1 MKRVLALLMMTIFV
15 TSIMP
20 LHVSADATQDI
31 PANAA
36 NTGVHD
42 SLVAALTHANLVT
55 TLQGTGPFTVFAP
68 TDQAFIDAGIDL
80 ADFDTP
86 EENDT
91 LTDILLYHVVSG
103 SVASSAVTDGMIATM
118 VNGDK
123 AKFGV
128 NGATVTIGDATVTS
142 ADVQASNG
150 IIHVIDKVLMP
161 PVDIPSVAQTTGIHN
176 SLVAAVIQAD
186 LLTTLEGTGPFTVF
200 APTDQAFI
208 DAGIDLATLD
218 TPEGKQTLADILLY
232 HVVSSEV
239 PSSAVTECMSADAAN
254 GQPLAFTVDGGVM
267 VNDANVTMA
276 DVIASNGLIHVIDKV
291 LTPTDTPNDIPRT
304 AQCTGVHNS
313 LVAGVIQAEL
323 LETLQGTG
331 PFTVFAPTDQAF
343 TDAGIDLAALD
354 TPEGKQTLADI
365 LLYHVVS
372 AEVPSSAVTECMSA
386 TAANGQPLAFT
397 VDGGVMVNG
406 ANVTL
411 ADVNTSNGVIHVIDK
426 VLSPTDAYNSIPRTA
441 QCTGVHD
448 SLVAAVIQAELLATL
463 EGTGPFTLF
472 APTDDAFTEAG
483 IDLASLDTPEG
494 KQTLSDILLYHVIAG
509 DVPSTAVTDC
519 MSADAVNGQPLAF
532 TVDGGVM
539 VNGANVTLAD
549 VATSN
554 GVIHV
559 IDKVLTPTDTPNDIP
574 RTAQCTGEHNS
585 LVAGVIQAELLPTLQ
600 GTGPFTVFAP
610 TDQAFADAGIDL
622 AALDTPEGKQTLSDI
637 LLYHVVTSE
646 VPSSAVT
653 DCMSANAANGQPL
666 SFTVGN
672 SVMVNGATVT
682 ATDIPTSNG
691 LIHVIDKVLSPTDT
705 PDDIPRTAQCTGE
718 HNSLV
723 AAVIQA
729 ELLETLQGT
738 GPFTVFAPTDQAF
751 IEAGIDLAALDT
763 PEGKQTLSDIL
774 LYHVVSAEVPSSA
787 VTECMS
793 ADAANGQPLAF
804 TVNGGVM
811 VNGANVTA
819 ADVATSNGIIHII
832 DKVLT
837 PSDYPNDIPR
847 TAQCTGNHS
856 ALVAA
861 VIQAELLETLQGTGP
876 FTVFAP
882 TDQAFVEAG
891 IDLGALDTPEG
902 KLALSDILLYHVIAG
917 EVPSSAVTNCMS
929 ADAVNGQSL
938 SFIVDGAVTVN
949 GATVTLADV
958 TTSNGVIHVIDKV
971 LSPTDTPNDIPRTAQ
986 CTGQHNSLV
995 AGVIQAELLE
1005 TLQGEGPFT
1014 VFAPT
1019 DQAFIDAGIDLAA
1032 LDTPEGKQTLADILL
1047 YHVVPSEVP
1056 ASAVTDCMSA
1066 DAANGQPL
1074 AFTVNEAG
1082 VMVNGASVTLADVNT
1097 SNGIIHVIDKVLTPS
1112 DSPRNIPSTASCT
1125 GVHTSLVAALIQ
1137 AELVT
1142 ALEGDGPFTVF
1153 APTDQAFTDA
1163 GINLAELN
1171 TPEGKATLTDIL
1183 LFHVYQGTVES
1194 SDIFDSTE
1202 LQMMNG
1208 KNATVSL
1215 SSGING
1221 ASITSADVF
1230 TSNGVIHVIDA
1241 VLTPSDDQEETGDS
1255 SSGATDEDDD
1265 WMTYLY
1271 IGIGIIVLAGIA
1283 GLMFARRG
1291 GAGGD
1296 MTKNFGQ
1303 NNIINDLPIM
1313 PGNIFTAQPSGYVAQ
1328 EQAAQPAYQA
1338 QPIAQQPA
1346 YQPQPVVAEP
1356 QVTNQW
1362 TDTNGHTWR
1371 SMSDGSTLWW
1381 NGTDW
1386 QKAA

>member
-1 MKRVLALLMMTIFV
+1 M
-15 TSIMP
+15 
-20 LHVSADATQDI
+20 
-31 PANAA
+31 
-36 NTGVHD
+36 
-42 SLVAALTHANLVT
+42 
-55 TLQGTGPFTVFAP
+55 
-68 TDQAFIDAGIDL
+68 
-80 ADFDTP
+80 
-86 EENDT
+86 
-91 LTDILLYHVVSG
+91 
-103 SVASSAVTDGMIATM
+103 
-118 VNGDK
+118 
-123 AKFGV
+123 
-128 NGATVTIGDATVTS
+128 
-142 ADVQASNG
+142 
-150 IIHVIDKVLMP
+150 
-161 PVDIPSVAQTTGIHN
+161 
-176 SLVAAVIQAD
+176 
-186 LLTTLEGTGPFTVF
+186 
-200 APTDQAFI
+200 
-208 DAGIDLATLD
+208 
-218 TPEGKQTLADILLY
+218 
-232 HVVSSEV
+232 
-239 PSSAVTECMSADAAN
+239 
-254 GQPLAFTVDGGVM
+254 
-267 VNDANVTMA
+267 
-276 DVIASNGLIHVIDKV
+276 
-291 LTPTDTPNDIPRT
+291 
-304 AQCTGVHNS
+304 
-313 LVAGVIQAEL
+313 AGVIQAEL

-519 MSADAVNGQPLAF
+519 MSANAVNGQPLAF
-532 TVDGGVM
+532 TVDSGVM

-610 TDQAFADAGIDL
+610 TDQAFVDAGIDL
-622 AALDTPEGKQTLSDI
+622 AALDTPEGKQTLADI
-637 LLYHVVTSE
+637 LLYHVVPSQ
-646 VPSSAVT
+646 VPASAVT
-653 DCMSANAANGQPL
+653 DCMSADAANGQPL
-666 SFTVGN
+666 SFTVGD

-682 ATDIPTSNG
+682 ATDVPTSNG

-705 PDDIPRTAQCTGE
+705 PNDIPRTAQCTGQ

-751 IEAGIDLAALDT
+751 IDAGIDLAALDT

-819 ADVATSNGIIHII
+819 ADVATSNGVIHVI

-861 VIQAELLETLQGTGP
+861 VIQADLLETLQGTGP

-902 KLALSDILLYHVIAG
+902 KLALSDILLYHVVA
-917 EVPSSAVTNCMS
+917 EVPASAVTNCMS

-1019 DQAFIDAGIDLAA
+1019 DQAFIDAGIDLAE

-1082 VMVNGASVTLADVNT
+1082 IMVNGASVTLADVNT
-1097 SNGIIHVIDKVLTPS
+1097 SNGIIHVIDKVLMPS

-1137 AELVT
+1137 AELVA

-1163 GINLAELN
+1163 GINLEELN
-1171 TPEGKATLTDIL
+1171 TPEGKATLTEIL

-1283 GLMFARRG
+1283 GLLFARRG

-1296 MTKNFGQ
+1296 MGTNFGQ

-1328 EQAAQPAYQA
+1328 EQTAQPAYQA
-1338 QPIAQQPA
+1338 QPIVQQPA